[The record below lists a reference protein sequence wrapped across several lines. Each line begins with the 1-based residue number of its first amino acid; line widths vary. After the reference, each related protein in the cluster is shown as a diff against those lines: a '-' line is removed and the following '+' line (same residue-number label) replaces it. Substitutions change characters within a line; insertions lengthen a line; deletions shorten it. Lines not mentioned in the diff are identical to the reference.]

1 MLSFFSVSCSMKDLT
16 GSDNGIEKE
25 YRGNKYSGDLTDDS
39 GQKSRVE
46 ININRDGSFDFV
58 LNGSST
64 TIKASNI
71 INEGNG
77 KYSATQGI
85 TAFDL
90 QFGTNLLDVT
100 VSFYYDDK
108 KLSGT
113 LTKQ

>member
-1 MLSFFSVSCSMKDLT
+1 MKAMVS
-16 GSDNGIEKE
+16 I
-25 YRGNKYSGDLTDDS
+25 
-39 GQKSRVE
+39 VP
-46 ININRDGSFDFV
+46 
-58 LNGSST
+58 
-64 TIKASNI
+64 
-71 INEGNG
+71 
-77 KYSATQGI
+77 QGI